1 MRFSLNL
8 SFRYAVGSFRSL
20 YSRARAVST
29 DFPFPRCEKLKTSF
43 IIVNSVRKGWP
54 GFPYVS
60 FRAVILIG
68 NRPRGTSVLRYCKLV
83 NRVRILGKL
92 CRPLFITGL
101 DDTRPMIN
109 DITVPVPRCFVEN
122 YRMWI
127 IAKLRNANDF
137 IPSSKLHSSMR
148 LSRREKL
155 RICEKRERE
164 REIDSKEILDT
175 SIAINYQRSEGSNGS
190 SSFDGGWTMF
200 QDSLELDTL
209 KLELD
214 RIW

>member
-1 MRFSLNL
+1 
-8 SFRYAVGSFRSL
+8 
-20 YSRARAVST
+20 
-29 DFPFPRCEKLKTSF
+29 
-43 IIVNSVRKGWP
+43 
-54 GFPYVS
+54 
-60 FRAVILIG
+60 
-68 NRPRGTSVLRYCKLV
+68 
-83 NRVRILGKL
+83 
-92 CRPLFITGL
+92 
-101 DDTRPMIN
+101 
-109 DITVPVPRCFVEN
+109 
-122 YRMWI
+122 
-127 IAKLRNANDF
+127 
-137 IPSSKLHSSMR
+137 MR

-200 QDSLELDTL
+200 QDSLELDAL

>member
-1 MRFSLNL
+1 
-8 SFRYAVGSFRSL
+8 
-20 YSRARAVST
+20 
-29 DFPFPRCEKLKTSF
+29 
-43 IIVNSVRKGWP
+43 
-54 GFPYVS
+54 
-60 FRAVILIG
+60 
-68 NRPRGTSVLRYCKLV
+68 
-83 NRVRILGKL
+83 
-92 CRPLFITGL
+92 
-101 DDTRPMIN
+101 MIN

-175 SIAINYQRSEGSNGS
+175 SIAINYQRSEG
-190 SSFDGGWTMF
+190 
-200 QDSLELDTL
+200 
-209 KLELD
+209 
-214 RIW
+214 